1 PVPLADGRVV
11 RGARGLLLPGADLP
25 AGALSAFGP
34 YGLRVVHP
42 DAAHDTLERLGAVRT
57 NARALLSDG
66 AVRSAV
72 ENSLDYDDP
81 DAIAAAVLGVV
92 AAGDAGDAHGL
103 WWLGELALRDAEG
116 EAAPAHSLVLPGS
129 DAEAVL
135 DPDEFGPVAR
145 ELVERYGP
153 ATLEAVGVLR
163 TLGLATAADVVLDA
177 LPEELAEVDDLDGW
191 ADEVAG
197 PGAMAGE
204 LVVVRDLDWVADD
217 AWRRVLGLFGT
228 DPVLRDALVR
238 RPRVVGADGAARDVT
253 SYAAWWL
260 RRHVRLEDGEPLGGR
275 ADPDGDEA
283 LGALLDPAP
292 DWLGGLDPQ
301 VRAAVGLVGAVE
313 DLDEDGV
320 TLVLDRLADP
330 DRAVDPADLIRL
342 WAGFGALDLRPPE
355 PPDRVRVLTAGGT
368 AVVDAGDAVV
378 ADAPMWLQRAD
389 LGGYV
394 VASGPAA
401 DRLSELLD
409 LPLVQDVAAGK
420 VGGDA
425 AEVPVPDVVRR
436 LVPGVPET
444 WWEHDTLAVDGY
456 DVDWW
461 VDADGRP
468 HAATGDGLAKAL
480 AWAAG
485 QWARRHL
492 VLAVLNEPER
502 AAEFALDAAFDGRDQ
517 PAS

>member
-1 PVPLADGRVV
+1 
-11 RGARGLLLPGADLP
+11 
-25 AGALSAFGP
+25 
-34 YGLRVVHP
+34 
-42 DAAHDTLERLGAVRT
+42 
-57 NARALLSDG
+57 
-66 AVRSAV
+66 
-72 ENSLDYDDP
+72 
-81 DAIAAAVLGVV
+81 
-92 AAGDAGDAHGL
+92 
-103 WWLGELALRDAEG
+103 
-116 EAAPAHSLVLPGS
+116 
-129 DAEAVL
+129 
-135 DPDEFGPVAR
+135 
-145 ELVERYGP
+145 
-153 ATLEAVGVLR
+153 
-163 TLGLATAADVVLDA
+163 
-177 LPEELAEVDDLDGW
+177 
-191 ADEVAG
+191 
-197 PGAMAGE
+197 M
-204 LVVVRDLDWVADD
+204 
-217 AWRRVLGLFGT
+217 
-228 DPVLRDALVR
+228 
-238 RPRVVGADGAARDVT
+238 
-253 SYAAWWL
+253 
-260 RRHVRLEDGEPLGGR
+260 
-275 ADPDGDEA
+275 
-283 LGALLDPAP
+283 
-292 DWLGGLDPQ
+292 
-301 VRAAVGLVGAVE
+301 
-313 DLDEDGV
+313 
-320 TLVLDRLADP
+320 
-330 DRAVDPADLIRL
+330 
-342 WAGFGALDLRPPE
+342 
-355 PPDRVRVLTAGGT
+355 LTAGGT
-368 AVVDAGDAVV
+368 AVVDAGAAVV

-436 LVPGVPET
+436 LVPGAPET